1 MCREHSDD
9 GARAELLPQTAV
21 ASAPRDSP
29 KNSKGDN
36 MSILVATLVSLALA
50 IICVLV
56 HYEAFRAVAN
66 SAISA
71 RQAGFPSRGR
81 LLLVIFGAL
90 VAHTVEISIY
100 SIVFWALHG
109 YRYLGQIVG
118 EVSGGWIDFL
128 YFSIT
133 NYTTLGVGDI
143 HAEGPMRLVA
153 SSEALTGLV
162 LLSWTASF
170 TYLSMDNFWKQQR

>member
-1 MCREHSDD
+1 
-9 GARAELLPQTAV
+9 
-21 ASAPRDSP
+21 
-29 KNSKGDN
+29 
-36 MSILVATLVSLALA
+36 MSILVASLVSLVLA
-50 IICVLV
+50 IACVLV
-56 HYEAFRAVAN
+56 HYEAFRAVAY
-66 SAISA
+66 SARTA

-90 VAHTVEISIY
+90 ASHTVEITIY
-100 SIVFWALHG
+100 GSVFWALHQ
-109 YRYLGQIVG
+109 YSLLGEIVG

-143 HAEGPMRLVA
+143 HAEGPMRLIA

-170 TYLSMDNFWKQQR
+170 TYLSMENSWKQQQ